1 MQVIS
6 NLMPKAPYHKKKFM
20 THYIPKIKP
29 VVVLGV
35 ALLSMGGYQ
44 AMAQEK
50 ISLQKAVDLT
60 LERNLTIKQALI
72 TESLA
77 SADYEQAKNNKLPV
91 ASATPQ
97 GSYNFG
103 RSVNQATYS
112 YTNQSSLYL
121 SGSASVSVTLYQ
133 GGILRNQILQNKLVL
148 DVDKSSTAKI
158 KNDLVL
164 NVVTDY
170 LQILTNQDLVVA
182 AKQQIDIA
190 NQNLSKVDISV
201 KVGNQTLADLAQAKA
216 QLSTATLN
224 LTTAQNQLDLSILV
238 LKQYME
244 MDPNKDIV
252 VEKPD
257 ITHLTDVKTY
267 YDANE
272 VIKTALNVNPDV
284 KLAEAQQATSAQAI
298 KVAKGGFY
306 PTVSL
311 FAGAGSSYSNLLTQ
325 QLTGTNLVTEPI
337 GTVQGTNQVVQTI
350 VPQPIYGPYSAF
362 SQISNNFNQSF
373 GVNVQIPIFSKFA
386 NRTNVSK
393 AKLNYQNAQISSQI
407 AKNNLSKTIIQAIL
421 DLQAADKQF
430 QSARETYQSNK
441 EALNVTKQRYDV
453 GLVNTLDYNTAL
465 TNYNKSQNDM
475 IEAQYAVIFRSKVI
489 DYYLGNTIT
498 L

>member
-1 MQVIS
+1 M
-6 NLMPKAPYHKKKFM
+6 
-20 THYIPKIKP
+20 
-29 VVVLGV
+29 
-35 ALLSMGGYQ
+35 
-44 AMAQEK
+44 
-50 ISLQKAVDLT
+50 
-60 LERNLTIKQALI
+60 
-72 TESLA
+72 
-77 SADYEQAKNNKLPV
+77 
-91 ASATPQ
+91 
-97 GSYNFG
+97 
-103 RSVNQATYS
+103 
-112 YTNQSSLYL
+112 
-121 SGSASVSVTLYQ
+121 
-133 GGILRNQILQNKLVL
+133 
-148 DVDKSSTAKI
+148 
-158 KNDLVL
+158 
-164 NVVTDY
+164 
-170 LQILTNQDLVVA
+170 
-182 AKQQIDIA
+182 
-190 NQNLSKVDISV
+190 
-201 KVGNQTLADLAQAKA
+201 
-216 QLSTATLN
+216 
-224 LTTAQNQLDLSILV
+224 
-238 LKQYME
+238 
-244 MDPNKDIV
+244 
-252 VEKPD
+252 
-257 ITHLTDVKTY
+257 KTY